1 MGAICQIFGRPCYRL
16 KRTGMTPHAPVTLPE
31 FSLRDRVQSF
41 LASGLLAAALPF
53 LAIYYLVSRGRSQSS
68 RRYLRERLGNLPSN
82 LCQAA
87 PGAIW
92 VHAVSVGEALAIG
105 PLLPKLRQRFLGRR
119 ILVSTTT
126 VTGQALA
133 AQQLDCDGAFY
144 FPLDFA
150 FACRRALRAIQP
162 ALVVIAETE
171 FWPRFLREAR
181 LAGARVVVVNGR
193 ISDRSFGR
201 YHFWRN
207 SMRPVLAH
215 VDRFLMQSQE
225 DARRVRAIGAPAERV
240 FVTGNLK
247 YDLALPTPSPV
258 VTWLEGELSRRPR
271 RPVLVAGS
279 VTAGEE
285 SLVLIAFGIVQGQWP
300 QALLVL
306 APRKPERFDTA
317 ARLIEESHRKVVRR
331 SGLRL
336 EGASGAALDEAAS
349 VLLLDSVGELPG
361 VYRLADAVFV
371 GGSLVPA
378 GGHNILEP
386 AAFGKPPLF
395 GPSMENFRESTAMFL
410 KAGAGIQVNSP
421 EDLGV
426 AWIELIQDG
435 VRREQMGRA
444 ARELV
449 ERNRGAAE
457 RTLEH
462 VAAVLDATGSDP

>member
-1 MGAICQIFGRPCYRL
+1 
-16 KRTGMTPHAPVTLPE
+16 MTPHAPVTLPE
-31 FSLRDRVQSF
+31 LSLRDRVQSF

-82 LCQAA
+82 LRQAA

-201 YHFWRN
+201 YHFWRH

-215 VDRFLMQSQE
+215 VDCFLMQSQE
-225 DARRVRAIGAPAERV
+225 DARRARAAPAPPGDCGGQRER
-240 FVTGNLK
+240 G
-247 YDLALPTPSPV
+247 
-258 VTWLEGELSRRPR
+258 RR
-271 RPVLVAGS
+271 VARADCFRHR
-279 VTAGEE
+279 AG
-285 SLVLIAFGIVQGQWP
+285 P
-300 QALLVL
+300 M
-306 APRKPERFDTA
+306 A
-317 ARLIEESHRKVVRR
+317 A
-331 SGLRL
+331 
-336 EGASGAALDEAAS
+336 GA
-349 VLLLDSVGELPG
+349 
-361 VYRLADAVFV
+361 
-371 GGSLVPA
+371 
-378 GGHNILEP
+378 
-386 AAFGKPPLF
+386 
-395 GPSMENFRESTAMFL
+395 
-410 KAGAGIQVNSP
+410 AGAGAAQTRAVRYRSAP
-421 EDLGV
+421 DRGV
-426 AWIELIQDG
+426 APKGCASQ
-435 VRREQMGRA
+435 
-444 ARELV
+444 
-449 ERNRGAAE
+449 
-457 RTLEH
+457 
-462 VAAVLDATGSDP
+462 

>member
-1 MGAICQIFGRPCYRL
+1 
-16 KRTGMTPHAPVTLPE
+16 MTPHAPVTLPE

-82 LCQAA
+82 VCQAA

-201 YHFWRN
+201 YHFWRH

-247 YDLALPTPSPV
+247 YDLALPTTSPV
-258 VTWLEGELSRRPR
+258 VTWLEGELARRPR
-271 RPVLVAGS
+271 RPVIVAGS
-279 VTAGEE
+279 VSAGEE

-336 EGASGAALDEAAS
+336 EGGSGAA
-349 VLLLDSVGELPG
+349 
-361 VYRLADAVFV
+361 FV